1 LLQQPISA
9 KDTVELQIQVLDG
22 DKVLHSE
29 DAQGAPCRLVD
40 GSRGRGGYSRLF
52 PRLNLSIC
60 PTSNLF
66 GWLWSEQAAEK
77 SDVRVVRAFRPAFK
91 CLLLSTG
98 VGFQPTAGLPF
109 RLFQLPVK
117 PSLSKQ
123 WNLRD
128 PYRELLE
135 AEKNYYEEVLPAFRL
150 TGPEAAKI
158 IGDSSV
164 RRGIQSLVGGWFN

>member
-1 LLQQPISA
+1 
-9 KDTVELQIQVLDG
+9 VLDG

-29 DAQGAPCRLVD
+29 DAKVHHVAL
-40 GSRGRGGYSRLF
+40 L
-52 PRLNLSIC
+52 
-60 PTSNLF
+60 T
-66 GWLWSEQAAEK
+66 AAEEGAGTRGC
-77 SDVRVVRAFRPAFK
+77 SRVLTFRFARR
-91 CLLLSTG
+91 
-98 VGFQPTAGLPF
+98 PT
-109 RLFQLPVK
+109 
-117 PSLSKQ
+117 SKQ

>member
-1 LLQQPISA
+1 MLRHCLVFFFFFQAEDGIRDYKVTGVQTCALPIS
-9 KDTVELQIQVLDG
+9 
-22 DKVLHSE
+22 
-29 DAQGAPCRLVD
+29 
-40 GSRGRGGYSRLF
+40 
-52 PRLNLSIC
+52 IC
-60 PTSNLF
+60 ATSNLF

-135 AEKNYYEEVLPAFRL
+135 AEKKFMKKSPQLFAL
-150 TGPEAAKI
+150 LAQK
-158 IGDSSV
+158 
-164 RRGIQSLVGGWFN
+164 QLK